1 MTWMVHSIA
10 FGDAGDDE
18 QAAFYFRKSTAKYVR
33 GPFYVWHE
41 GANLAGGAPNF
52 VNGAG
57 MYLLN
62 VVAGFGGVRL
72 SLETGTL
79 LLKRPR
85 PPPNCTKL
93 VLRRVFFRGVWLNL
107 EATAGSWSVMLDEPA
122 PPGVVLRLV
131 SEGDESNVT
140 LSTTRVERP
149 AGSSGSIEQLHHLP
163 LRSDDD
169 DGIPA
174 WTAPPFDPNG
184 SVNQT
189 MAYGMPVVQNTGV
202 VKIFNGSSEMGV
214 YAHQA
219 MISVSGGFFLATWIN
234 AAHNE
239 SQPGQRVLW
248 SYARE
253 EEPLTSWA
261 TPAVAFPNMSLTP
274 CENASEFT
282 SFLTPACATLNSEPT
297 VVLNGRVYLA
307 ASTRQFC
314 LYPLDKI
321 DENGKYLLLRQVTL
335 SSSSPKLGEVFWA
348 ADPGPAFSATNERL
362 GIRSL
367 SEMDASIQ
375 GDVAELL
382 GGARPCEAN
391 STKCEFCE
399 GGCQDMRS
407 AEAADAP
414 CKLQLSPSWRER
426 THWLVP
432 HKKNEEVIVYRSPGS
447 ALCYSVR
454 SGVGGDWSVPR
465 TSKLAD
471 IHSNTNAGTLPDG
484 RVYLLHN
491 PVLGDPPPGTER
503 DPLVLS
509 LSSDGYR
516 FDQAFVA
523 LSCRLPPVAPTK
535 VSCKNAVTCPHLGCH
550 PRNRVG
556 GAAPGPQYPQGLVHK
571 GQLFV
576 ILSNNKEDI
585 WVERIPLSALG
596 PRGSG
601 V

>member
-93 VLRRVFFRGVWLNL
+93 VLQRLFFRGAWLNL
-107 EATAGSWSVMLDEPA
+107 EATAGSWSVVLDEPA

-274 CENASEFT
+274 CDNASELDSFT
-282 SFLTPACATLNSEPT
+282 TPACATLNSEPT

-307 ASTRQFC
+307 ASTRQIC

-348 ADPGPAFSATNERL
+348 ANPGPAFSATNARL

-426 THWLVP
+426 THWSVP
-432 HKKNEEVIVYRSPGS
+432 HKQNEDVIVYRSPGS

-535 VSCKNAVTCPHLGCH
+535 VSCKNAVACPHLGCH

-556 GAAPGPQYPQGLVHK
+556 GAAPGPQSPQGLVHK

-601 V
+601 M